1 METSEKPT
9 SGQPPAKQPQKRS
22 KPSEHTNGMLCHLLA
37 LSALLGVPMGNILGP
52 LIMWLIKKDED
63 PFVDQ
68 CGKEALN
75 FQITATLAGLALG
88 ILGIATTIFAMI
100 PLVGLV
106 SFLFFP
112 VIAIAMIALIVAV
125 IVFTVI
131 ASMKASEGKRY
142 VYPYSLRLIK

>member
-1 METSEKPT
+1 
-9 SGQPPAKQPQKRS
+9 
-22 KPSEHTNGMLCHLLA
+22 
-37 LSALLGVPMGNILGP
+37 MGNILGP
-52 LIMWLIKKDED
+52 LVMWLIKKEED

-68 CGKEALN
+68 CGKESLN

-88 ILGIATTIFAMI
+88 LLGVASAILAMI
-100 PLVGLV
+100 PLVGLI

-112 VIAIAMIALIVAV
+112 VIGIALFALVVAV

-131 ASMKASEGKRY
+131 ASIKASEGTRY

>member
-1 METSEKPT
+1 MEKPEN
-9 SGQPPAKQPQKRS
+9 SSSEQPPAKDRPSNS
-22 KPSEHTNGMLCHLLA
+22 KPPEYTYGMLCHLLA
-37 LSALLGVPMGNILGP
+37 LSALLGLPMGNILGP
-52 LIMWLIKKDED
+52 LIIWLIKREED

-68 CGKEALN
+68 CGKESLN

-88 ILGIATTIFAMI
+88 LLAVASAIFAMI
-100 PLVGLV
+100 PIVGLV

-112 VIAIAMIALIVAV
+112 LIGIALFGLVVTV

-131 ASMKASEGKRY
+131 ASIKASEGTRY